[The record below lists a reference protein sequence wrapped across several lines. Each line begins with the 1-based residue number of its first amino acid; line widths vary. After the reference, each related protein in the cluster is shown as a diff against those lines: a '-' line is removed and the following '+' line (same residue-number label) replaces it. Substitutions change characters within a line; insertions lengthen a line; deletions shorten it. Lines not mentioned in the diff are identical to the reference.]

1 MIPDQQLGQGD
12 TLPAFQKQL
21 INRDRSITPLTP
33 GTVVTCRVV
42 PERCGAGVSET
53 TAEIVDGAGA
63 FVSHDWI
70 DVETRDPGNLMVYFV
85 VTRPNEDPIA
95 YPWWG
100 FYRVE
105 VIARL
110 A

>member
-12 TLPAFQKQL
+12 TLPAFQQQL
-21 INRDRSITPLTP
+21 INRDRSFVSLRP
-33 GTVVTCRVV
+33 GDVVTCRVISPV
-42 PERCGAGVSET
+42 CGRGVSET
-53 TAEIVDGAGA
+53 PAEIVDAPGGY
-63 FVSHDWI
+63 VSHDWLDI
-70 DVETRDPGNLMVYFV
+70 ETRDPGTLMVYFI
-85 VTRPNEDPIA
+85 VTKPNQDPIA

-105 VIARL
+105 VVARL